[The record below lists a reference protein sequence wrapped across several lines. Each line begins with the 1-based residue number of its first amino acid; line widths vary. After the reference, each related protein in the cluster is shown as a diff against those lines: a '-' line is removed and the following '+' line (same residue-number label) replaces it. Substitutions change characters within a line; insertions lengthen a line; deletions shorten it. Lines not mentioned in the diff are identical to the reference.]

1 LLAAVVTALFV
12 LPFGSSAQVD
22 SRLRPATPLDPI
34 SAILDAFVTHDV
46 VALGDVHH
54 DAQLHELR
62 MKLIEDPRF
71 PDVVRDIVFEFG
83 TSQHQALLDRYVD
96 GGDVTP
102 NELRLVSEEGMF
114 NAVWDHGP
122 VYRDFFAAV
131 RALNAKLPEER
142 RIRIVLAEP
151 EPRTM
156 EAEAAIIRRETTAK
170 GRKALLVIGGMHFPR
185 KPIYMP
191 VSNREFAE
199 FMFNHPW
206 SVSTTAHLEAA
217 GVSVFSIYP
226 VPVDELATAQGD
238 AAQWSTPAL
247 AVVAGTPLGAEPF
260 ATFAPTDT
268 LVSVPDADGDGEHT
282 EQVLPDPARSGLTQ
296 EQFDAVIALAPSLL
310 QVE

>member
-1 LLAAVVTALFV
+1 
-12 LPFGSSAQVD
+12 
-22 SRLRPATPLDPI
+22 
-34 SAILDAFVTHDV
+34 
-46 VALGDVHH
+46 
-54 DAQLHELR
+54 

-71 PDVVRDIVFEFG
+71 PDVVRDVVFEFG
-83 TSQHQALLDRYVD
+83 TPQHQAMLDRYVG
-96 GGDVTP
+96 GGDVSP
-102 NELRLVSEEGMF
+102 DELRRVSEEGMF

-122 VYRDFFAAV
+122 AYRDFFAAV
-131 RALNAKLPEER
+131 RTLNAKLSAER

-156 EAEAAIIRRETTAK
+156 EAEAEIIRRETTAK

-199 FMFNHPW
+199 FMFNHPL

-226 VPVDELATAQGD
+226 VPVDELATSQSDIG
-238 AAQWSTPAL
+238 QWSTPAL
-247 AVVAGTPLGAEPF
+247 TVVAGTPLGVEPF

-268 LVSVPDADGDGEHT
+268 LVSVPDADGDGEHA

-296 EQFDAVIALAPSLL
+296 EQFDAVMALAPNLPPIH
-310 QVE
+310 